1 VDQYQYPGEFWTGA
15 FGFTADNSGNIYVV
29 GGAYDLGP
37 SGRHWLVR
45 KSTDGGLT
53 WANVDDDTLIGY
65 PASQAAFVPGVGIFV
80 VGDPGNIGWTVRLST
95 NGGTN
100 WATVDAP
107 FPPGAGAYSVASDS
121 LGNIYVVG
129 SEPLT
134 KPGTTVKYS
143 AWVTRMSANGGA
155 TWQTVDS
162 YTLAPYESAVG
173 HALGVTAAGTVVA
186 VGEANDASG
195 TAHWI
200 AREPNSSGVWQTV
213 DNYQLASGNNASAQ
227 GVVTDAAGN
236 LLVTG
241 SAVNSSKGTF
251 WIVRKLP

>member
-1 VDQYQYPGEFWTGA
+1 
-15 FGFTADNSGNIYVV
+15 
-29 GGAYDLGP
+29 
-37 SGRHWLVR
+37 
-45 KSTDGGLT
+45 
-53 WANVDDDTLIGY
+53 
-65 PASQAAFVPGVGIFV
+65 
-80 VGDPGNIGWTVRLST
+80 
-95 NGGTN
+95 
-100 WATVDAP
+100 
-107 FPPGAGAYSVASDS
+107 
-121 LGNIYVVG
+121 
-129 SEPLT
+129 
-134 KPGTTVKYS
+134 
-143 AWVTRMSANGGA
+143 
-155 TWQTVDS
+155 
-162 YTLAPYESAVG
+162 LAPYESAVG